1 VEEIRGIDER
11 TSEMS
16 ARVHLDEINARLGI
30 NLPEEEEFDTI
41 GGFVFHE
48 LGRIPAPGEEV
59 NHDGIRI
66 QVISATRRQ
75 IEKVRIILPEAR
87 KEAVS

>member
-1 VEEIRGIDER
+1 
-11 TSEMS
+11 
-16 ARVHLDEINARLGI
+16 
-30 NLPEEEEFDTI
+30 
-41 GGFVFHE
+41 
-48 LGRIPAPGEEV
+48 V

-87 KEAVS
+87 KEAVT